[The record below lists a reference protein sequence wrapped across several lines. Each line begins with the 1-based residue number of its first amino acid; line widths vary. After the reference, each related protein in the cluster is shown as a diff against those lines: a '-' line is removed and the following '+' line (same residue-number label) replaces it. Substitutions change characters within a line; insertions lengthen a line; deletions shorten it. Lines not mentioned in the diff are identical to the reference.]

1 MPDISVIV
9 PTLNE
14 RGNLLPLVTDL
25 CSVLS
30 GMDYEIMIVDDDS
43 EDGTAS
49 YARQM
54 AQRETRIRVIQ
65 RVGRRG
71 LSSAVVEGMLASS
84 SPVLAV
90 IDADGQ
96 HDPSILPAMCE
107 TLKSKNLDLVI
118 GSRACEGGSMGE
130 FASERV
136 ALSRLGRGLSRAVCR
151 AEVLDPMSGYFVVT
165 RKYVEEVVH
174 SLSCTGFK
182 ILLDLLASAER
193 PVRFAEVA
201 YRFRLRRQ
209 GESKLNVVVAL
220 EFFELLLDKL
230 VGRWLPVRYVIFGC
244 IGGLG
249 VLISAAMLFAL
260 LRWAH
265 LDFASA
271 QAIDGAVVIGL
282 NFALNNRLT
291 FRAFRLRGRQLVAGF
306 AIFFAGCSLGL
317 LANLAIA
324 LALLRSGVPWYF
336 AGLTGIIVGS
346 LWNYWMSCLF
356 VWKVA
361 QHRRRVRQLASQSTA
376 ESAVSLQ

>member
-1 MPDISVIV
+1 MPDLSVIV

-14 RGNLLPLVTDL
+14 RSNLLPLVTDL
-25 CSVLS
+25 SSVLS

-54 AQRETRIRVIQ
+54 AQGDKRIRVIQ
-65 RVGRRG
+65 RVGRKG
-71 LSSAVVEGMLASS
+71 LASAVVEGMLASS
-84 SPVLAV
+84 SPVLAI

-130 FASERV
+130 LDSKRV
-136 ALSRLGRGLSRAVCR
+136 ALSTLGRKLSRAVCR

-165 RKYVEEVVH
+165 RKFVEEVVH

-201 YRFRLRRQ
+201 CRFRLRRQ
-209 GESKLNVVVAL
+209 GETKLNVVVAL

-230 VGRWLPVRYVIFGC
+230 LGRWLPVRYVIFGC

-324 LALLRSGVPWYF
+324 LALLRSGVPWYL

-356 VWKVA
+356 VWKVT
-361 QHRRRVRQLASQSTA
+361 QRRRRVRKLASQSAA